1 MNLNLRILLI
11 IGSINIY
18 SNDLISSINNLI
30 LNDLEFVQQTN
41 INSRI
46 DESVGKI
53 YRKNNFIQVE
63 ILKPSKE
70 KYIIKDSLIEVH
82 DFDFNQI
89 FARQVEALGRTDDHL
104 VVISTS
110 GNSGNISAAVMAAK
124 NIGNMRI
131 TALTGR
137 DGGALKAFL
146 GREDVEL
153 RVPSESTARI
163 QEAHAII
170 IHVLC
175 TLVDNHFA

>member
-18 SNDLISSINNLI
+18 SNDVISSINNLI
-30 LNDLEFVQQTN
+30 LNDLEFVQKTN

-70 KYIIKDSLIEVH
+70 KYIIKDNLIEVH

-89 FARQVEALGRTDDHL
+89 SYIDINDQDSYILSLLKNGIDTNSVKKISINTFVIDSINNSFEVEFKSEDEF
-104 VVISTS
+104 VISY
-110 GNSGNISAAVMAAK
+110 K
-124 NIGNMRI
+124 DNMNFRNTI
-131 TALTGR
+131 NF
-137 DGGALKAFL
+137 K
-146 GREDVEL
+146 
-153 RVPSESTARI
+153 SI
-163 QEAHAII
+163 NKH
-170 IHVLC
+170 
-175 TLVDNHFA
+175 

>member
-18 SNDLISSINNLI
+18 SKDLISSINNLI

-89 FARQVEALGRTDDHL
+89 SY
-104 VVISTS
+104 I
-110 GNSGNISAAVMAAK
+110 NINDQDSYILSLIK
-124 NIGNMRI
+124 NGIDANNV
-131 TALTGR
+131 
-137 DGGALKAFL
+137 K
-146 GREDVEL
+146 
-153 RVPSESTARI
+153 
-163 QEAHAII
+163 II
-170 IHVLC
+170 ILNNSARMKGVTPSCIIGLSQPIKLPNQKIPN
-175 TLVDNHFA
+175 T

>member
-18 SNDLISSINNLI
+18 SNDVISSINNLI

-70 KYIIKDSLIEVH
+70 KYIIKDNLIEVH

-89 FARQVEALGRTDDHL
+89 SYIDINDQDSHILSLLKNGIDTNNVKKISTNTFVIDSINNSFEVEFKSDDEF
-104 VVISTS
+104 VISY
-110 GNSGNISAAVMAAK
+110 K
-124 NIGNMRI
+124 DNMNFRNTI
-131 TALTGR
+131 NF
-137 DGGALKAFL
+137 K
-146 GREDVEL
+146 
-153 RVPSESTARI
+153 SI
-163 QEAHAII
+163 
-170 IHVLC
+170 
-175 TLVDNHFA
+175 N

>member
-70 KYIIKDSLIEVH
+70 KYIIKDNLIEVH

-89 FARQVEALGRTDDHL
+89 SYIDINDQDSHILNLLKNGIDTNNVKKISTNTFVIDSINNSFEIEFKSDDEF
-104 VVISTS
+104 VISY
-110 GNSGNISAAVMAAK
+110 K
-124 NIGNMRI
+124 DNMNFRNTI
-131 TALTGR
+131 NF
-137 DGGALKAFL
+137 K
-146 GREDVEL
+146 
-153 RVPSESTARI
+153 SI
-163 QEAHAII
+163 NKH
-170 IHVLC
+170 
-175 TLVDNHFA
+175 

>member
-70 KYIIKDSLIEVH
+70 KYIIKDNLIEVH

-89 FARQVEALGRTDDHL
+89 SYIDINDQDSHILSLLKNGIDTNNVKK
-104 VVISTS
+104 ISTNTFVIDS
-110 GNSGNISAAVMAAK
+110 INNSFEVEFKSEHEFILSYK
-124 NIGNMRI
+124 DNMNFRNTI
-131 TALTGR
+131 NF
-137 DGGALKAFL
+137 K
-146 GREDVEL
+146 
-153 RVPSESTARI
+153 SI
-163 QEAHAII
+163 NKQ
-170 IHVLC
+170 
-175 TLVDNHFA
+175 

>member
-70 KYIIKDSLIEVH
+70 KYIIKDNLIEVH

-89 FARQVEALGRTDDHL
+89 SYIDINDQDSHILSLLKNGIDNNNVKK
-104 VVISTS
+104 ISTNTFVIDS
-110 GNSGNISAAVMAAK
+110 INNSFEIEFKSVDEFILSYK
-124 NIGNMRI
+124 DNMNFRNTI
-131 TALTGR
+131 NF
-137 DGGALKAFL
+137 K
-146 GREDVEL
+146 
-153 RVPSESTARI
+153 SI
-163 QEAHAII
+163 NKQ
-170 IHVLC
+170 
-175 TLVDNHFA
+175 

>member
-70 KYIIKDSLIEVH
+70 KYIIKDNLIEVH

-89 FARQVEALGRTDDHL
+89 SYIDINDQDLHILSLLKNGIDTNNIKE
-104 VVISTS
+104 ISTNTFIIDS
-110 GNSGNISAAVMAAK
+110 INNSFEVEFKSEDEFILSYK
-124 NIGNMRI
+124 DNMNFRNTI
-131 TALTGR
+131 NF
-137 DGGALKAFL
+137 K
-146 GREDVEL
+146 
-153 RVPSESTARI
+153 SI
-163 QEAHAII
+163 NKQ
-170 IHVLC
+170 
-175 TLVDNHFA
+175 

>member
-18 SNDLISSINNLI
+18 SNDVISSINNLI

-70 KYIIKDSLIEVH
+70 KYIIKDNLIEVH

-89 FARQVEALGRTDDHL
+89 SYIDINDQDSHILSLLKNGIDTNNVKKISTNTFVIDSINNSFEVEFKSEDEF
-104 VVISTS
+104 VISY
-110 GNSGNISAAVMAAK
+110 K
-124 NIGNMRI
+124 DNMNFRNTI
-131 TALTGR
+131 NF
-137 DGGALKAFL
+137 K
-146 GREDVEL
+146 
-153 RVPSESTARI
+153 SI
-163 QEAHAII
+163 
-170 IHVLC
+170 
-175 TLVDNHFA
+175 N

>member
-11 IGSINIY
+11 IGSINIH

-70 KYIIKDSLIEVH
+70 K
-82 DFDFNQI
+82 
-89 FARQVEALGRTDDHL
+89 
-104 VVISTS
+104 
-110 GNSGNISAAVMAAK
+110 
-124 NIGNMRI
+124 
-131 TALTGR
+131 
-137 DGGALKAFL
+137 
-146 GREDVEL
+146 
-153 RVPSESTARI
+153 
-163 QEAHAII
+163 
-170 IHVLC
+170 
-175 TLVDNHFA
+175 